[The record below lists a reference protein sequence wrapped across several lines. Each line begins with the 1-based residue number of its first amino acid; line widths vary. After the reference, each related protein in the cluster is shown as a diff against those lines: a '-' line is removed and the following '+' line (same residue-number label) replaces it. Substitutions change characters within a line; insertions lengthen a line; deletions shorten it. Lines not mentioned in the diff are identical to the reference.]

1 MVVFSA
7 KSVSQ
12 YKNVVDT
19 LARRYGGTVD
29 YADTKKVMSILG
41 TKDNGQPVA
50 DNTLKSRLVAV
61 MNYLK
66 ESKLDIPFY
75 ATQFKKVAE
84 GLRKQDAGAGKFI
97 VKEGDFVWAD
107 MKTAF
112 EEAEGKEKMVLGLYY
127 LQPPRRLDYINM
139 VVTDEL
145 APADKTRNYLV
156 VRPKMMKMIF
166 NVYKTS
172 HTYGQQVFRVGKDL
186 RDILKSHV
194 TVGEYLLK
202 NPHLGGV
209 FTEAQF
215 SNYLARLTKKLVG
228 KEASATAFRHAYIAH
243 FLSTNP
249 TTDQRKATSLMMG
262 HNVAE
267 QLEYDRREI

>member
-7 KSVSQ
+7 KSVAQ
-12 YKNVVDT
+12 YKNVLDT

-29 YADTKKVMSILG
+29 YTDTKKVMSILG

-61 MNYLK
+61 INHLK
-66 ESKLDIPFY
+66 AEKIDIPFY
-75 ATQFKKVAE
+75 ATQFKKVVDM
-84 GLRKQDAGAGKFI
+84 LKKQDAGADKF
-97 VKEGDFVWAD
+97 VAKEGDFVWAD
-107 MKTAF
+107 MKTAY
-112 EEAEGKEKMVLGLYY
+112 EEAQGKEKMVLGLYY

-145 APADKTRNYLV
+145 EPADKDHNYLV

-186 RDILKSHV
+186 RGILKDNV
-194 TVGEYLLK
+194 KVGEYLLV

-215 SNYLARLTKKLVG
+215 SNYLSRLTKKLVG
-228 KEASATAFRHAYIAH
+228 KEASATAFRHAFIAH
-243 FLSTNP
+243 FLKSNP
-249 TTDQRKATSLMMG
+249 TTDQRKAVSLQMG
-262 HNVAE
+262 HNVSE
-267 QLEYDRREI
+267 QLEYDRR

>member
-7 KSVSQ
+7 KSVAQ

-29 YADTKKVMSILG
+29 YTDTKKVMSILG

-50 DNTLKSRLVAV
+50 DNTLKSRLVAII
-61 MNYLK
+61 NHLK

-75 ATQFKKVAE
+75 GEQFKKVAE
-84 GLRKQDAGAGKFI
+84 GLRKQDAKADKF
-97 VKEGDFVWAD
+97 VAKDGDFVWAD
-107 MKTAF
+107 MAKAY
-112 EEAEGKEKMVLGLYY
+112 EEAQGKEKMVLGLYY

-139 VVTDEL
+139 IVTDEL
-145 APADKTRNYLV
+145 NPADKDHNYLV

-172 HTYGQQVFRVGKDL
+172 HTYGQQSFRVGKDL
-186 RDILKSHV
+186 RGILKDRV
-194 TVGEYLLK
+194 KVGEYLLT

-215 SNYLARLTKKLVG
+215 SNYLSRLTKKLVG
-228 KEASATAFRHAYIAH
+228 KEASATAFRHAFIAN

-249 TTDQRKATSLMMG
+249 TTDQRKAISLQMG

-267 QLEYDRREI
+267 QLEYDRR